1 MVILK
6 SLLGVNVDNKL
17 EVKEI
22 VINKNIIKYIFN
34 YSYLELS
41 DEQWQK
47 NGRKMPNISP
57 AITIKK
63 VFENYKLNSNLNTYC
78 K

>member
-34 YSYLELS
+34 HSYLELS

-57 AITIKK
+57 TIIIKK